1 MCYFE
6 PTILGKS
13 TPVTRYMLHKEF
25 VELGQF
31 NPVKLLVWFDQLVT
45 KLEQFNI
52 KPEKPKTPTKTGYI
66 NIAANWVKEVGDENN
81 STTIANSHSNKGFT
95 TNMTDSDL
103 ILHKELE
110 NEEQA
115 AKRLFSG
122 ESGDD
127 RFSDSNSVNSR
138 NHGLKLPKIKSAPK
152 RNQNETMT
160 GFELTYGEKQDY
172 MNENRMLDF
181 NQVRIKNYRN
191 MLTKQQLKNNGGRQ
205 VVSSYVNGATR

>member
-1 MCYFE
+1 
-6 PTILGKS
+6 
-13 TPVTRYMLHKEF
+13 MLHKEF

-31 NPVKLLVWFDQLVT
+31 NPVNLLGWFVQLVT

-52 KPEKPKTPTKTGYI
+52 KPEKPKTPTNTGFI

-81 STTIANSHSNKGFT
+81 STTIANSHSNKLT

-103 ILHKELE
+103 VLHKELE
-110 NEEQA
+110 NEEAA

-127 RFSDSNSVNSR
+127 RFSDSNSVNEN
-138 NHGLKLPKIKSAPK
+138 NHGSKLPKIKSAPK
-152 RNQNETMT
+152 RNLGDTMK

-191 MLTKQQLKNNGGRQ
+191 MLTRQQLKNTGGRQ
-205 VVSSYVNGATR
+205 VVSSYVNGTTN